1 MLTTG
6 TMAPLFTLPDDSGNR
21 VSLKSLRGNPVVLFF
36 YPKDNTPGCTAEACS
51 FRNRWAAV
59 RKNGA
64 LVFGIS
70 PDPEASHRKFRTRFK
85 LPFPLLVDA
94 DHAVAEAYE
103 VWAEKRLFG
112 HRYFGILRT
121 TFLIDPKG
129 RIGKIFERVKPLG
142 HAGLVLEALNA

>member
-6 TMAPLFTLPDDSGNR
+6 TIAPLFTLPDDSGSLI
-21 VSLKSLRGNPVVLFF
+21 SLKSLRGSPVVLFF
-36 YPKDNTPGCTAEACS
+36 YPKDNTAGCTAEACS
-51 FRNRWAAV
+51 FRNPGAAG
-59 RKNGA
+59 RKGGA
-64 LVFGIS
+64 RVYGTS
-70 PDPEASHRKFRTRFK
+70 PRVAPPPRQFRTRFK

-129 RIGKIFERVKPLG
+129 RIGKIFERVNPLG

>member
-6 TMAPLFTLPDDSGNR
+6 TIAPLFTLPDDSGSLI
-21 VSLKSLRGNPVVLFF
+21 SLKSLRGSPVVLFF
-36 YPKDNTPGCTAEACS
+36 YPKDNTAGCTAEACS
-51 FRNRWAAV
+51 FRNQWAAV
-59 RKNGA
+59 RKSGA
-64 LVFGIS
+64 LVYGIS
-70 PDPEASHRKFRTRFK
+70 PDGEASHRKFRTRFK

-129 RIGKIFERVKPLG
+129 RIGKIFERVNPLG